1 VVCYFR
7 SQNGT
12 DYRCGDLGWTHGNSG
27 GTGTFYGSLVKD
39 AEKRRDVAEGIAAD
53 AIAKRQSIEE
63 DFVKLKGFFE
73 SQMNR
78 PIQAPGITDEQI
90 DQIAKHI
97 GAKLLPFT
105 SRLGTPTQ

>member
-1 VVCYFR
+1 M
-7 SQNGT
+7 GLII
-12 DYRCGDLGWTHGNSG
+12 GAAIWG
-27 GTGTFYGSLVKD
+27 GITVILAGLAIFYGSLVKD
-39 AEKRRDVAEGIAAD
+39 AERRRDVAEGIAAD

-73 SQMNR
+73 QQMNR
-78 PIQAPGITDEQI
+78 PVQAPGITDEQI